1 MTLSHPLAALTA
13 LGCLYLL
20 AALFM
25 VGRLARRRLPS
36 AAAPL
41 SVTILK
47 PLHGDEP
54 GLELNLASFCRQAYA
69 GPVQIICGVHRADDP
84 AVQVVR
90 RIIRAFPEVRI
101 ELVVDGRIHGANG
114 KVSNL
119 INMAEQIRHEVVVL
133 SDSDIRVAP
142 GWLAQVVD
150 ALDQP
155 GIGGV
160 TCLYR
165 GRADAQG
172 LWARLSALNIDTHFL
187 PGAAFAVETGLASN
201 CVASVSA
208 AIAAWSRCR
217 IASSSPRA
225 ASAAGIDQGSFAA
238 RAMAR
243 RAAGGPSAG
252 PGRAGGHGCP
262 ERTFRD
268 IWHHELRW
276 ARTIRSIDPLGHFGS
291 LLTHPLPFAI
301 LWLLFQ
307 PGFAPLAAAALA
319 VSCRIALCMRI
330 EQAFGIERHAFWLIP
345 MRDLLSFAVFV
356 ASFFGRGVRWKG
368 QDYSVVGRGILAHD
382 RRPTP
387 P

>member
-1 MTLSHPLAALTA
+1 MTLSHLLAAIAA

-20 AALFM
+20 AALVL
-25 VGRLARRRLPS
+25 VGRVARRRCPA
-36 AAAPL
+36 AAAPP

-69 GPVQIICGVHRADDP
+69 APVQIICGVHRADDP

-90 RIIRAFPEVRI
+90 RIVRAFPDLRI
-101 ELVVDGRIHGANG
+101 ELVVDGRIHGTNG

-119 INMAEQIRHEVVVL
+119 INMAEQIRHEVIVL
-133 SDSDIRVAP
+133 SDSDIRVSP
-142 GWLAQVVD
+142 DWLSQVVD

-155 GIGGV
+155 GVGGV
-160 TCLYR
+160 TCLYS
-165 GRADAQG
+165 GRADTGG

-187 PGAAFAVETGLASN
+187 PSAAFAVETGLAEPCFGS
-201 CVASVSA
+201 
-208 AIAAWSRCR
+208 AIALRRELLDR
-217 IASSSPRA
+217 IGGFTPLADVLA
-225 ASAAGIDQGSFAA
+225 DDYALGVAI
-238 RAMAR
+238 
-243 RAAGGPSAG
+243 RAAGGTIAV
-252 PGRAGGHGCP
+252 PGLAVGHGCP

-268 IWHHELRW
+268 LWHHELRW
-276 ARTIRSIDPLGHFGS
+276 VRTIRSIDPLGHFGS
-291 LLTHPLPFAI
+291 LLTHPLPVAM
-301 LWLLFQ
+301 LWLLLQ
-307 PGFAPLAAAALA
+307 PGLAPLAAVAFAL
-319 VSCRIALCMRI
+319 SCRIALCMRI

-345 MRDLLSFAVFV
+345 VRDLLSFAVFV